1 MKDGKSVILHIE
13 DDQDYIDSMRLI
25 IEKAGYL
32 FVSAITAEKGIQLF
46 REHHP
51 DFIIVD
57 MMMEEVDSGVN
68 IVKDLKLA
76 GNTAPIFMLSS
87 VGDQLHATTS
97 YTELG
102 LAGVFQKP
110 IVPDIITRTI
120 KDKLEEGANG

>member
-13 DDQDYIDSMRLI
+13 DDPEYIDSMRLI
-25 IEKAGYL
+25 IEKAGYE
-32 FVSAITAEKGIQLF
+32 FVGAKTVEQGIQLF
-46 REHHP
+46 KECQP

-68 IVKDLKLA
+68 IVKELKLA

-102 LAGVFQKP
+102 LSGVFQKP
-110 IVPDIITRTI
+110 IVPDIIIRTI
-120 KDKLEEGANG
+120 RDKLEESGHA